1 MNVALCDLV
10 SVFEA
15 GGHHAMQYPPVC
27 FACCIVFLIPVLA
40 AQAPPDCPRAVQASA
55 AGSACR
61 DVVVPG
67 KYPFSEL
74 LDQPPESGFGL
85 ACATLLLGL
94 FALRAVLR

>member
-1 MNVALCDLV
+1 MLHCVTLSPYLRLEVIMRCNIHLFVLLVALFF
-10 SVFEA
+10 S
-15 GGHHAMQYPPVC
+15 
-27 FACCIVFLIPVLA
+27 IPVLA
-40 AQAPPDCPRAVQASA
+40 AQAPPDCPRAAQASA